1 MSLPWRDE
9 VGVYLSPRRLVMV
22 RLQRGLRAR
31 CILEACFPV
40 EAATPN
46 DWRAAVNAL
55 AERLA
60 EPDWAGAGLRI
71 AVADHWAR
79 QSVVPAV
86 EGLERTGERL
96 VYARHWL
103 AQTYGEMGDD
113 WQLAVGEGLPSR
125 PFVASALP
133 SALLASLQEV
143 AAGAGVKLLS
153 VKPQLVV
160 AYERWRKRLPDNGW
174 LVTLDEGCLSA
185 AQLAPHGWDRVHT
198 VRIGADWSAEL
209 RRLRAFGRLTVG
221 ASAPRVFV
229 DAPRWLRAVA
239 PEVDDGGLEWLE
251 DEQPQRS
258 ALLDVVRARGMYA

>member
-31 CILEACFPV
+31 CVLEACFPV

-86 EGLERTGERL
+86 EG
-96 VYARHWL
+96 
-103 AQTYGEMGDD
+103 
-113 WQLAVGEGLPSR
+113 
-125 PFVASALP
+125 
-133 SALLASLQEV
+133 
-143 AAGAGVKLLS
+143 
-153 VKPQLVV
+153 
-160 AYERWRKRLPDNGW
+160 
-174 LVTLDEGCLSA
+174 
-185 AQLAPHGWDRVHT
+185 
-198 VRIGADWSAEL
+198 
-209 RRLRAFGRLTVG
+209 
-221 ASAPRVFV
+221 
-229 DAPRWLRAVA
+229 
-239 PEVDDGGLEWLE
+239 
-251 DEQPQRS
+251 
-258 ALLDVVRARGMYA
+258 